1 MKYAAASLTRVPIT
15 RMNTAA
21 TEGTGKEGKR
31 MLNERTEADGAL
43 VQVQGG
49 VRVVD
54 LVAVVAAAAIGLS
67 PSVRLVVTLE
77 AALPTNGGNYQ
88 NFCLISVLCFSI
100 LFFIGIFNSPA
111 NTCFSLMLSCY
122 LLYIMCSFASY
133 LPTLRL

>member
-15 RMNTAA
+15 SMNTAA

-54 LVAVVAAAAIGLS
+54 LVAVVAAAAIALR
-67 PSVRLVVTLE
+67 PSCCHFGGS
-77 AALPTNGGNYQ
+77 AAN
-88 NFCLISVLCFSI
+88 
-100 LFFIGIFNSPA
+100 
-111 NTCFSLMLSCY
+111 
-122 LLYIMCSFASY
+122 
-133 LPTLRL
+133 